1 MKRKTRRLE
10 KRKIWTFLVYSRFL
24 LALSLILVQIA
35 YYVYLCLR
43 LTPYSHFL
51 VGLNFVISV
60 AFILYLVNSSQKND
74 FKLVWLIPVLIFP
87 IFGIS
92 TYFFTKHNY
101 GKRKVE
107 KKLLKAKEITNRFTQ
122 GAKHDKKTECAFPEI
137 QDLAH
142 YTGIVEHFPCFS
154 GNRTTYYPSGEAA
167 VSDMFS
173 ALKKAESFI
182 LIDYFIIQIGT
193 FWNQI
198 LEILAERARHG
209 VQVRVLFDSIGS
221 VGLASRRFC
230 RALKSLGIDAREF
243 MPMVPVFDMGL
254 NNRDHHKIM
263 DIDGKVCFTGGV
275 NLTDEYVNRDHR
287 RFSYWKDSVIRIEG
301 SSVLSFTKMFLQI
314 WHSHDRK
321 TFEIES
327 DCEKFLTV
335 QNEELQ
341 AAGAV
346 LPYADDGYNSQDL
359 AENVYHYILGK
370 SQRYVHIMSP
380 YLVLDDSVLNALV
393 FAAGRG
399 VDVKVILPGDYDH
412 YITYCI
418 GLRFAKTLIQNGV
431 RVYLYRP
438 GFLHSKIFVADDR
451 MATVGSVNLDY
462 RSFYYHF
469 ECGVFLFKTDSIRD
483 IEQDFRANLS
493 QCDELTLENYDFQVS
508 RTRRLL
514 GWICKILSPLV

>member
-1 MKRKTRRLE
+1 
-10 KRKIWTFLVYSRFL
+10 
-24 LALSLILVQIA
+24 
-35 YYVYLCLR
+35 
-43 LTPYSHFL
+43 
-51 VGLNFVISV
+51 
-60 AFILYLVNSSQKND
+60 
-74 FKLVWLIPVLIFP
+74 
-87 IFGIS
+87 
-92 TYFFTKHNY
+92 
-101 GKRKVE
+101 
-107 KKLLKAKEITNRFTQ
+107 
-122 GAKHDKKTECAFPEI
+122 
-137 QDLAH
+137 
-142 YTGIVEHFPCFS
+142 
-154 GNRTTYYPSGEAA
+154 
-167 VSDMFS
+167 
-173 ALKKAESFI
+173 
-182 LIDYFIIQIGT
+182 
-193 FWNQI
+193 
-198 LEILAERARHG
+198 
-209 VQVRVLFDSIGS
+209 
-221 VGLASRRFC
+221 
-230 RALKSLGIDAREF
+230 

-469 ECGVFLFKTDSIRD
+469 ECGAFLFKTDSIRD
-483 IEQDFRANLS
+483 IEQDFRATLS